1 MAMRGIDFKLNV
13 TLEIIHVCE
22 IDSVSKVK
30 KKGYLI
36 NFCDIVYATEE
47 EKIQFTLNP
56 SKLSLFL
63 FCHEYIWVKFVLR
76 PRFVTVMNIVRR
88 PVLIV

>member
-1 MAMRGIDFKLNV
+1 VK
-13 TLEIIHVCE
+13 LEIIHVCE

-30 KKGYLI
+30 QKGGVD
-36 NFCDIVYATEE
+36 NFCDIVYDIEE

-63 FCHEYIWVKFVLR
+63 FCHKYMCMKSVLLPQFVM
-76 PRFVTVMNIVRR
+76 VMNIVRR
-88 PVLIV
+88 RALIV